1 MRNYLQPQTT
11 GDVVRNTFAIYRKGF
26 WAILA
31 TFLLPVLPFQIWQGE
46 AKAANNTPLYVLAYV
61 AGIVAGL
68 FAFGAI
74 AIAVSDICLGNKPGV
89 TRSYKRVFSTIP
101 GKLLVTNLLNII
113 CWGIPAVP
121 LYVLPAHFSKATD
134 AAKMIMVLVMVI
146 SLIVTVMVCLR
157 FLFASSV
164 VVLEGRWAFQALKRS
179 RALARGFNWR
189 TLAVLTVLWI
199 IVLLVLTVAATVLIV
214 LHAKGTFAERIF
226 TSAVATIVVPIFFIA
241 VVLLYYDSRVRKEAY
256 DNAALAEDLRR

>member
-11 GDVVRNTFAIYRKGF
+11 GDVLRNTFAIYGKGF
-26 WAILA
+26 WAILL
-31 TFLLPVLPFQIWQGE
+31 TFLLPVLPFQVWQAE
-46 AKAANNTPLYVLAYV
+46 AKAANNTSLYVLAFV
-61 AGIVAGL
+61 VGTVAGL

-101 GKLLVTNLLNII
+101 GKLLVTNFLNII

-134 AAKMIMVLVMVI
+134 AAKMIMILVMVL
-146 SLIVTVMVCLR
+146 SLIVSVTVCLR
-157 FLFASSV
+157 FLFAASV
-164 VVLEGRWAFQALKRS
+164 VVLEGRWGLQALKRS
-179 RALARGFNWR
+179 KALASGFNWR
-189 TLAVLTVLWI
+189 NLAVLILIWVI
-199 IVLLVLTVAATVLIV
+199 VVVLLALASTVFILLQVKSAFAGRMFTVGM
-214 LHAKGTFAERIF
+214 AM
-226 TSAVATIVVPIFFIA
+226 IVVPVFFIA